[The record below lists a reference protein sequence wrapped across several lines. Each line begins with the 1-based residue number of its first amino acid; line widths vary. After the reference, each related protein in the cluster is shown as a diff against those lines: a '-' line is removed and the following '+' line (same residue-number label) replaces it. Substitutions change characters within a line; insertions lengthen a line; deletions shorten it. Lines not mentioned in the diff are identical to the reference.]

1 MKRNPSL
8 LLLLGLQCACAAP
21 AADPPRRV
29 IVVPNFHPASCGW
42 LANWSVERNY
52 CANSYLDHLDRV
64 RDDAAYHFAISEVNN
79 MMAILAFRPE
89 RFEELKARIREG
101 RAEPCNAF
109 FLEPTI
115 NLSGGEALV
124 KCGIE
129 GLRWQEGVLGF
140 RPRLAWMIDVTGMHE
155 QMAQIAAGL
164 RLDGFAYCR
173 HNPTGVAIH
182 WAESPDG
189 TRALAVSPGAYAG
202 FGSDWRALFKATEP
216 LGDKELAGI
225 LKDIEVRAN
234 PAPPTIEEIARAYSP
249 SGGEPRRSPPGAP
262 VLVFAGSGD
271 YSLAPLYRGYPAEFI
286 AQFKRFAP
294 QFAPEFSIPGKYL
307 DAVLPGLKSGA
318 LQIPTMRGGSA
329 FNYNA
334 FWIQN
339 PRVKAWFRKC
349 EQELQAAEM
358 LATVASLKG
367 GFDYPVAPLNHAWLL
382 MCLNMDRNTLWGA
395 AGGMVFEHPM
405 SWDARDRFEWVE
417 KTARETSA
425 SALGALRGKGEGVA
439 LFNPLNWERDD
450 PVDVPGVGLCRPAL
464 PSIGTGAP
472 GAPDPCADIPAPEII
487 ETKFYS
493 LRLDPATGAIA
504 SLKLKPSKRE
514 MLGGPAN
521 VIVAE
526 RQRKPSA
533 NTGDHM
539 ANRED
544 RSRIADS
551 NAARPTIT
559 ARRGKLATTIEI
571 RSEFLDGAPMVR
583 TIRCYND
590 YPRIDFDTE
599 LNDIPDPTVVV
610 AEFPLAGDIAEVRR
624 GIPYGFSHGA
634 WASVPPVLASARGL
648 SGWVAGIVPAVRW
661 SHYQLANGS
670 GVALLDRGLSGRE
683 LTGRTPVIFLL
694 NTSEKY
700 RGYPNPWLSG
710 KGKHRLSYALV
721 AHDAPWAQARI
732 PQMAWE
738 FNCPPIA
745 APGSAPMED
754 VSFAQTSDNVIVEA
768 MRREGGFLEIR
779 LAECLGV
786 AGHARVTLDLPHESA
801 AITDLTGGGAN
812 ALGGGPAYEFPI
824 RPQQIVTLR
833 FKTREPVAGVEPLL
847 KWDALVP
854 PHKLEALRH
863 YLPDV
868 KGHPPAGN

>member
-64 RDDAAYHFAISEVNN
+64 RDDAAYNFAISEVNN

-155 QMAQIAAGL
+155 QMAQISSGL
-164 RLDGFAYCR
+164 GLDGFAYCR
-173 HNPTGVAIH
+173 HNPTGYAIH

-189 TRALAVSPGAYAG
+189 TRALAVAPGAYA
-202 FGSDWRALFKATEP
+202 DWRTLFKTQAP
-216 LGDKELAGI
+216 LSDKELDAI
-225 LKDIEVRAN
+225 LQDIRLRAD
-234 PAPPTIEEIARAYSP
+234 PAPLTPDEIVRNYKP
-249 SGGEPRRSPPGAP
+249 SGGEPRRTPAGAP
-262 VLVFAGSGD
+262 VLVFGGSGD
-271 YSLAPLYRGYPAEFI
+271 YNLAPLYKAYPAEFLR
-286 AQFKRFAP
+286 QFKTLAP
-294 QFAPEFSIPGKYL
+294 QFGVELSTPGRYL
-307 DAVLPGLKSGA
+307 DATLPGIKAEAIKLK
-318 LQIPTMRGGSA
+318 TMRGGTA

-339 PRVKAWFRKC
+339 PRVKSWFRRC
-349 EQELQAAEM
+349 EHQLQAAEM
-358 LATVASLKG
+358 LAAAASLKG
-367 GFDYPVAPLNHAWLL
+367 TVEYPAAPLYHAWLL

-395 AGGMVFEHPM
+395 AGGMVFEHPT
-405 SWDARDRFEWVE
+405 SWDAKDRFEWVE
-417 KTARETSA
+417 KTARDA
-425 SALGALRGKGEGVA
+425 SGAALRALRGEGGDIA
-439 LFNPLNWERDD
+439 LFNPLNWERND
-450 PVDVPGVGLCRPAL
+450 PVEVPGIGLCRPTL
-464 PSIGTGAP
+464 PPIGIA
-472 GAPDPCADIPAPEII
+472 APAPADQFAEIAVPATI

-493 LRLDPATGAIA
+493 LRIDPATGALA

-526 RQRKPSA
+526 RQKKPSQ

-544 RSRIADS
+544 RESVAHS
-551 NAARPTIT
+551 NAFRPTIT

-571 RSEFLDGAPMVR
+571 RSELIDGAAMVR
-583 TIRCYND
+583 TLRCYD
-590 YPRIDFDTE
+590 DHPRIDFDTE
-599 LNDIPDPTVVV
+599 LNDIPDPTVVL
-610 AEFPLAGDIAEVRR
+610 AEFPLAEDIAEVRR

-634 WASVPPVLASARGL
+634 WASVPPIPASGRGL
-648 SGWVAGIVPAVRW
+648 AGWTKGIVPAVRW
-661 SHYQLANGS
+661 SHYQLAGGC

-721 AHDAPWAQARI
+721 AHEAPWSDARI

-745 APGSAPMED
+745 VPDCKAGDP
-754 VSFAQTSDNVIVEA
+754 VSFARTSDNVIVEA
-768 MRREGGFLEIR
+768 LRREGQFIEMR

-786 AGHARVTLDLPHESA
+786 AGTARVTLDLPHGAA
-801 AITDLTGGGAN
+801 AITDLTGAKGEPI
-812 ALGGGPAYEFPI
+812 GGGPAYEFPI

-833 FKTREPVAGVEPLL
+833 FKTSESAAGIEPLL
-847 KWDALVP
+847 KWDTLVP
-854 PHKLEALRH
+854 PGKLEALRR
-863 YLPDV
+863 YLPDA
-868 KGHPPAGN
+868 KGHPPAGS